1 MHRSDG
7 RVGGLIDQDI
17 ILDTIRNRRRWPT
30 DTKSADTKKA
40 RDAAAVAEHGRARS
54 ASQIIISLGDPE
66 CPSDKPPSA
75 QLFRE
80 ARLALGLSQK
90 ALAWKL
96 GALSPKSGAM
106 VSQIEAGT
114 HKPSRATRLL
124 LRVELRK
131 LELHQQSLKIVR

>member
-1 MHRSDG
+1 MPDG
-7 RVGGLIDQDI
+7 RVGGLIDPDI
-17 ILDTIRNRRRWPT
+17 ILDTIRKRKRWPT
-30 DTKSADTKKA
+30 ETKGSDTKKV
-40 RDAAAVAEHGRARS
+40 RDAAAVAEHGKVRS
-54 ASQIIISLGDPE
+54 ASQILISLGNSE

-90 ALAWKL
+90 ALSWKL
-96 GALSPKSGAM
+96 GAISHGSGAM
-106 VSQIEAGT
+106 VAKIEAGT

>member
-1 MHRSDG
+1 MPDG
-7 RVGGLIDQDI
+7 RVGGLIDPDI
-17 ILDTIRNRRRWPT
+17 ILQTIRNRKRWPT
-30 DTKSADTKKA
+30 GTKGSDTKKA
-40 RDAAAVAEHGRARS
+40 LDAAAVAEHGKVRS
-54 ASQIIISLGDPE
+54 ASRILISLGDPE

-80 ARLALGLSQK
+80 ARMALGMSQK
-90 ALAWKL
+90 AMAWKL
-96 GALSPKSGAM
+96 GSRSNKSGDM
-106 VSQIEAGT
+106 VAKIERGT